1 MRINF
6 HSATFRALLFNW
18 PVRSDSRRRVIA
30 RSDRSEERS
39 FSVLLYFYTPPKP
52 LISKLFNHDISP
64 SLSLSRDSRAL
75 RCRRR
80 RRRRRL
86 LFFSFPRCPSN
97 PPLTDTNTTT
107 SRKISRD
114 VLRVHVDSRRAVSSV
129 AQSCRTYFS
138 TPRKSHPPI
147 GRHPTSGIN
156 FSHSLFLSFSLSL
169 LRTLLYSDPSF
180 SLTLFLTLRTHPNS
194 LTVTLTSLSVFSFSI
209 SFFLS
214 APESARLL
222 SSLCLS
228 YLFELR

>member
-1 MRINF
+1 M
-6 HSATFRALLFNW
+6 
-18 PVRSDSRRRVIA
+18 
-30 RSDRSEERS
+30 
-39 FSVLLYFYTPPKP
+39 LLYFYTPPKP

-80 RRRRRL
+80 RRRL
-86 LFFSFPRCPSN
+86 LFFSYPRCPSN

-114 VLRVHVDSRRAVSSV
+114 VLRVHVRFATRRILGCAKLPDI
-129 AQSCRTYFS
+129 FFHS
-138 TPRKSHPPI
+138 TKKSPPI

-169 LRTLLYSDPSF
+169 LRTSLYSDPSF